1 MSDALE
7 KKQKMYGLM
16 VVAASFLAVFVLFGY
31 RSTFAVLKDPMLKDM
46 GWTNAETTIGYSI
59 MMTIYA
65 ISAFFCGM
73 ILDKW
78 GTKPVFAIAAILG
91 ALGFYVTGHTTSMSS
106 YIFAYGLFGGIAT
119 GMLWVTST
127 ISVRKW
133 YVGKSYGKMWGFAFA
148 GAPLGQL
155 ILTYFI
161 KNALSSGTS
170 WRIIYEG
177 LGYTTF
183 VVLALAFFLAKRG
196 PESYGLHAE
205 GGMPAATG
213 AAPPKE
219 YEWTLGQAFSSYPIW
234 GAILT
239 FVFSV
244 LAEFLVWTQVVS
256 YWRVD
261 LGMDIS
267 TASYM
272 YMVIG
277 VVGIFSMPIMGIVA
291 DHTVK
296 VTGYEPLGRKRML
309 QLGPF
314 IGIVACVLLFLQT
327 YSLWIGVAS
336 CFLFAV
342 YWAIVP
348 GGVVGYS
355 GSLYGRKTLGKIWG
369 LATLLVMGTGPFTGS
384 FVGGYLKDVTGSYT
398 ASLVVALVSFLLSL
412 IFATSLPLK
421 LLNPEERRRVAATAP
436 ATS

>member
-7 KKQKMYGLM
+7 QKQKTYGWM
-16 VVAASFLAVFVLFGY
+16 VVGASFLAVFVLFGY

-46 GWTNAETTIGYSI
+46 GWTNAQTTIGYSI

-78 GTKPVFAIAAILG
+78 GTKPVFAIAAVLG
-91 ALGFYVTGHTTSMSS
+91 ALGFYVTGHTTDMTS
-106 YIFAYGLFGGIAT
+106 YILAYGLFGGIAT

-133 YVGKSYGKMWGFAFA
+133 YVGKSYATMWGFAFA

-161 KNALSSGTS
+161 KNALASGSS
-170 WRIIYEG
+170 WRTIYEG

-183 VVLALAFFLAKRG
+183 VVLAIAFVLAKRG
-196 PESYGLHAE
+196 PEAYGLHAA
-205 GGMPAATG
+205 GAMPSAAG
-213 AAPPKE
+213 AAAPKE
-219 YEWTLGQAFSSYPIW
+219 YEWSLGQAFSSYPIW

-296 VTGYEPLGRKRML
+296 AVGNEPLGRKRML
-309 QLGPF
+309 QLGPS
-314 IGIVACVLLFLQT
+314 IGIVACILLFLQT
-327 YSLWIGVAS
+327 YSIWIGVAS

-384 FVGGYLKDVTGSYT
+384 FAGGYLKDVTGSYT
-398 ASLVVALVSFLLSL
+398 ASLVVALLSFLLSL

-421 LLNPEERRRVAATAP
+421 LLNPEERRVNTPAAVT
-436 ATS
+436 T

>member
-1 MSDALE
+1 MSDMSE
-7 KKQKMYGLM
+7 KQQKTYGWM
-16 VVAASFLAVFVLFGY
+16 VVGASFLALFVLFGY

-78 GTKPVFAIAAILG
+78 GTKPIFGIAALLG
-91 ALGFYVTGHTTSMSS
+91 ALGFYVTGQTHSLPT
-106 YIFAYGLFGGIAT
+106 YCFAYGLFGGIAT

-133 YVGKSYGKMWGFAFA
+133 YVGKDYAKMFGFAFA

-161 KNALSSGTS
+161 KNALADGSS
-170 WRIIYEG
+170 WRTIFEG
-177 LGYTTF
+177 LGYMTF
-183 VVLALAFFLAKRG
+183 VVLVIGFFLAKRG
-196 PESYGLHAE
+196 PEAYGLTAS
-205 GGMPAATG
+205 GALPTAAGKAPAR
-213 AAPPKE
+213 E
-219 YEWTLGQAFSSYPIW
+219 YEWSIGQAFSSYPIW

-256 YWRVD
+256 YWRID
-261 LGMDIS
+261 LGIDIS

-296 VTGYEPLGRKRML
+296 VVGSEPLGRKRML
-309 QLGPF
+309 QLGPS
-314 IGIVACVLLFLQT
+314 IGIIACILLFLQR
-327 YSLWIGVAS
+327 YSIWIGVVS
-336 CFLFAV
+336 CVLFAI

-348 GGVVGYS
+348 GGVVGYT

-412 IFATSLPLK
+412 IFATSLPLR
-421 LLNPEERRRVAATAP
+421 LLNPEERRIVTTEP
-436 ATS
+436 ITT

>member
-1 MSDALE
+1 MSNPDAA
-7 KKQKMYGLM
+7 KQRLYGHM

-31 RSTFAVLKDPMLKDM
+31 RSTFAILKDPMLKDM
-46 GWTNAETTIGYSI
+46 GWTNAQTTIGYSI

-65 ISAFFCGM
+65 VSAFFCGM

-78 GTKPVFAIAAILG
+78 GTRPVFAISAVLG
-91 ALGFYVTGHTTSMSS
+91 ALGFYVTGQITSMPA
-106 YIFAYGLFGGIAT
+106 YILAYGLFGGIAT

-133 YVGKSYGKMWGFAFA
+133 YVGKSYATMWGFAFA

-161 KNALSSGTS
+161 KNALSEGTS
-170 WRIIYEG
+170 WRSIYEG

-183 VVLALAFFLAKRG
+183 VVLAIAFFLAKRG
-196 PESYGLHAE
+196 PESYGLHAD
-205 GGMPAATG
+205 GAMPAAGG
-213 AAPPKE
+213 AAPAKE
-219 YEWTLGQAFSSYPIW
+219 YQWTIGQAFSSYPIW

-291 DHTVK
+291 DYTVK
-296 VTGYEPLGRKRML
+296 VTGHEPLGRKRML
-309 QLGPF
+309 QLGPS
-314 IGIVACVLLFLQT
+314 IGIVACVLLFLQRQ
-327 YSLWIGVAS
+327 SLWIGVVS
-336 CFLFAV
+336 CVLFAV

-369 LATLLVMGTGPFTGS
+369 LATLIVMGTGPFTGS
-384 FVGGYLKDVTGSYT
+384 FLGGYLKDVTGSYT
-398 ASLVVALVSFLLSL
+398 ASLAVALVSFLLSL
-412 IFATSLPLK
+412 IFATSLPLR
-421 LLNPEERRRVAATAP
+421 LLNPEERRLAAPAAAT
-436 ATS
+436 T

>member
-7 KKQKMYGLM
+7 KKQQAYGRM

-31 RSTFAVLKDPMLKDM
+31 RSTFAILKDPMLKDM
-46 GWTNAETTIGYSI
+46 GWTNAQTTIGYSI

-78 GTKPVFAIAAILG
+78 GTKPVFAAAAILG
-91 ALGFYVTGHTTSMSS
+91 ALGFYVTGHTTTMPG
-106 YIFAYGLFGGIAT
+106 YILAYGLFGGIAT

-133 YVGKSYGKMWGFAFA
+133 YVGKSYATMWGFAFA

-161 KNALSSGTS
+161 KNALSDGTS
-170 WRIIYEG
+170 WRAIYEG

-183 VVLALAFFLAKRG
+183 VVLAIAFFLAKRG
-196 PESYGLHAE
+196 PESYGLHAA
-205 GGMPAATG
+205 GSMPAAAGT
-213 AAPPKE
+213 AAPKE
-219 YEWTLGQAFSSYPIW
+219 YDWSLGQAFSSYPIW

-296 VTGYEPLGRKRML
+296 VLGNEPLGRKRML
-309 QLGPF
+309 QLGPS
-314 IGIVACVLLFLQT
+314 IGIVACILLFLQT
-327 YSLWIGVAS
+327 ASIWIGVAS

-412 IFATSLPLK
+412 VFASSLPLK
-421 LLNPEERRRVAATAP
+421 LLNPEERRVAAAALE